1 MDHRGQVGVMER
13 LEKGSRHV
21 LGPKTSME
29 SDLASIRGCM
39 R

>member
-21 LGPKTSME
+21 LGPKPSTE
-29 SDLASIRGCM
+29 RDLASRRG
-39 R
+39 